1 MQVLHINRVQGR
13 LVRATLLGALA
24 MFVVPFASQFVSAQD
39 APKVIVPSPVVP
51 SQGETGLK
59 DPKSYAI
66 GFQIGKDI
74 SSSGLSAEDLEL
86 KELLE
91 GFTDGLAGKS
101 KLNDQQMQQAMASLQ
116 EQMKAKMIQKSRK
129 NLERANDFLKTNKD
143 KEGVQTTKS
152 GLQYQAIKSGSGK
165 TPALT
170 STVKVH
176 YEGKL
181 LDGKV
186 FDSSIARGEPI
197 EFPVN
202 GVIPGWTEALQ
213 RMKVGDKWKLFIPPG
228 LAYGERG
235 AGSDIGPNELLVFE
249 VELLD
254 VK

>member
-1 MQVLHINRVQGR
+1 M
-13 LVRATLLGALA
+13 LGLA
-24 MFVVPFASQFVSAQD
+24 VASILANFSQSSLGQD
-39 APKVIVPSPVVP
+39 SPKVIVPSQVAPA
-51 SQGETGLK
+51 QGDTGLK
-59 DPKSYAI
+59 DPKSYAL
-66 GFQIGKDI
+66 GFQIGKDM
-74 SSSGLSAEDLEL
+74 SSSGLGAEDFDL
-86 KELLE
+86 KELLD
-91 GFTDGLAGKS
+91 GFTDGLTDKA
-101 KLNDQQMQQAMASLQ
+101 KLTDQQIQQAMTTLQ
-116 EQMKAKMIQKSRK
+116 ERVKSKMIDKSRK
-129 NLERANDFLKTNKD
+129 NLEKANEFLKTNKD

-152 GLQYQAIKSGSGK
+152 GLQYLSLQAGKGK
-165 TPALT
+165 TPTLT

-181 LDGKV
+181 LSGKV

>member
-24 MFVVPFASQFVSAQD
+24 MFVVPFASQVVRAQD

-51 SQGETGLK
+51 SQGDTGLK

-91 GFTDGLAGKS
+91 GFTDGLTGKS

-181 LDGKV
+181 LDDKV

>member
-1 MQVLHINRVQGR
+1 M
-13 LVRATLLGALA
+13 LGLA
-24 MFVVPFASQFVSAQD
+24 VASILANFSQSSLGQD
-39 APKVIVPSPVVP
+39 SPKVIVPSQVAPA
-51 SQGETGLK
+51 QGDTGLK
-59 DPKSYAI
+59 DPKSYAL
-66 GFQIGKDI
+66 GFQIGKDM
-74 SSSGLSAEDLEL
+74 SSSGLGAEDFDL
-86 KELLE
+86 KELLD
-91 GFTDGLAGKS
+91 GFTDGLTDKA
-101 KLNDQQMQQAMASLQ
+101 KLTDQQIQQAMTALQ
-116 EQMKAKMIQKSRK
+116 ERVKSKMIDKSRK
-129 NLERANDFLKTNKD
+129 NLEKANEFLKTNKD

-152 GLQYQAIKSGSGK
+152 GLQYLSLQAGKGK
-165 TPALT
+165 TPTLT

-181 LDGKV
+181 LSGKV

-235 AGSDIGPNELLVFE
+235 AGADIGPNELLVFE

>member
-1 MQVLHINRVQGR
+1 MQVTVLNRIHCR
-13 LVRATLLGALA
+13 LIRTGVFGLA
-24 MFVVPFASQFVSAQD
+24 VASILANLSQSSFGQD
-39 APKVIVPSPVVP
+39 SPKVIVPSQVVP
-51 SQGETGLK
+51 TQGDTGLK
-59 DPKSYAI
+59 DPKSYAL
-66 GFQIGKDI
+66 GFQIGKDM
-74 SSSGLSAEDLEL
+74 SSSGLGAEDFDL
-86 KELLE
+86 KELLD
-91 GFTDGLAGKS
+91 GFTDGLTEKA
-101 KLNDQQMQQAMASLQ
+101 KLTDQQIQQAMTTLQ
-116 EQMKAKMIQKSRK
+116 ERVKSKMIDKSRK
-129 NLERANDFLKTNKD
+129 NLEKANEFLKTNKD
-143 KEGVQTTKS
+143 KEGIQTTKS
-152 GLQYQAIKSGSGK
+152 GLQYLSLQAGKGK
-165 TPALT
+165 TPTLT

-181 LDGKV
+181 LSGKV

-235 AGSDIGPNELLVFE
+235 AGADIGPNELLVFE

>member
-1 MQVLHINRVQGR
+1 M
-13 LVRATLLGALA
+13 LGLA
-24 MFVVPFASQFVSAQD
+24 VVSILANFSQSSLGQD
-39 APKVIVPSPVVP
+39 SPKVIVPSQVAPA
-51 SQGETGLK
+51 QGDTGLK
-59 DPKSYAI
+59 DPKSYAL
-66 GFQIGKDI
+66 GFQIGKDM
-74 SSSGLSAEDLEL
+74 SSSGLGAEDFDL
-86 KELLE
+86 KELLD
-91 GFTDGLAGKS
+91 GFTDGLTDKA
-101 KLNDQQMQQAMASLQ
+101 KLTDQQIQQAMTTLQ
-116 EQMKAKMIQKSRK
+116 ERVKSKMIDKSRK
-129 NLERANDFLKTNKD
+129 NLEKANEFLKTNKD

-152 GLQYQAIKSGSGK
+152 GLQYLSLQAGKGK
-165 TPALT
+165 TPTLT

-181 LDGKV
+181 LSGKV

>member
-1 MQVLHINRVQGR
+1 M
-13 LVRATLLGALA
+13 LGLA
-24 MFVVPFASQFVSAQD
+24 VVSILANFSQSSLGQD
-39 APKVIVPSPVVP
+39 SPKVIVPSQVAPA
-51 SQGETGLK
+51 QGDTGLK
-59 DPKSYAI
+59 DPKSYAL
-66 GFQIGKDI
+66 GFQIGKDM
-74 SSSGLSAEDLEL
+74 SSSGLGAEDFDL
-86 KELLE
+86 KELLD
-91 GFTDGLAGKS
+91 GFTDGLTDKA
-101 KLNDQQMQQAMASLQ
+101 KLTDQQIQQAMTTLQ
-116 EQMKAKMIQKSRK
+116 ERVKSKMIDKSRK
-129 NLERANDFLKTNKD
+129 NLEKANEFLKTNKD

-152 GLQYQAIKSGSGK
+152 GLQYLSLQAGKGK
-165 TPALT
+165 TPTLT

-181 LDGKV
+181 LSGKV

-235 AGSDIGPNELLVFE
+235 AGADIGPNELLVFE

>member
-1 MQVLHINRVQGR
+1 
-13 LVRATLLGALA
+13 
-24 MFVVPFASQFVSAQD
+24 VVA
-39 APKVIVPSPVVP
+39 

-74 SSSGLSAEDLEL
+74 SCIGLSAEDLEL

>member
-24 MFVVPFASQFVSAQD
+24 MFVVPFASQVVSAQD
-39 APKVIVPSPVVP
+39 APKVIVPAPVVP
-51 SQGETGLK
+51 SQGDTGLK

>member
-1 MQVLHINRVQGR
+1 M
-13 LVRATLLGALA
+13 GALA
-24 MFVVPFASQFVSAQD
+24 MFVVPFASQVVSAQD
-39 APKVIVPSPVVP
+39 APKVIVPAPVVP
-51 SQGETGLK
+51 SQGDTGLK

-101 KLNDQQMQQAMASLQ
+101 KLTDQQMQQAMASLQ

-165 TPALT
+165 TPSLT

-197 EFPVN
+197 EFLVN

>member
-1 MQVLHINRVQGR
+1 MQVLHINRLQGR

-24 MFVVPFASQFVSAQD
+24 MFVVPFASQVVSAQD
-39 APKVIVPSPVVP
+39 APKVIVPAPVVP
-51 SQGETGLK
+51 SQGDTGLK

>member
-1 MQVLHINRVQGR
+1 
-13 LVRATLLGALA
+13 
-24 MFVVPFASQFVSAQD
+24 
-39 APKVIVPSPVVP
+39 
-51 SQGETGLK
+51 
-59 DPKSYAI
+59 
-66 GFQIGKDI
+66 
-74 SSSGLSAEDLEL
+74 
-86 KELLE
+86 
-91 GFTDGLAGKS
+91 
-101 KLNDQQMQQAMASLQ
+101 
-116 EQMKAKMIQKSRK
+116 
-129 NLERANDFLKTNKD
+129 
-143 KEGVQTTKS
+143 VQTTKS
-152 GLQYQAIKSGSGK
+152 GLQYLSLQAGKGK
-165 TPALT
+165 TPTLT

-181 LDGKV
+181 LSGKV

-235 AGSDIGPNELLVFE
+235 AGADIGPNELLVFE

>member
-1 MQVLHINRVQGR
+1 M
-13 LVRATLLGALA
+13 
-24 MFVVPFASQFVSAQD
+24 SS
-39 APKVIVPSPVVP
+39 
-51 SQGETGLK
+51 TG
-59 DPKSYAI
+59 I
-66 GFQIGKDI
+66 
-74 SSSGLSAEDLEL
+74 SAEDLDL

-91 GFTDGLAGKS
+91 GFSDGLLSKS
-101 KLNDQQMQQAMASLQ
+101 KLTDQQMQQAMTSLQ
-116 EQMKAKMIQKSRK
+116 EQIKSKMIQKSRK
-129 NLERANDFLKTNKD
+129 NLERANDFLKSNKD

-165 TPALT
+165 TPSLT

>member
-1 MQVLHINRVQGR
+1 MQVTVLNRIHSR
-13 LVRATLLGALA
+13 LFRASLLGLSVAF
-24 MFVVPFASQFVSAQD
+24 FVANVSQNSLGQET
-39 APKVIVPSPVVP
+39 PKVIVPSQVVP
-51 SQGETGLK
+51 AQGDTGLK
-59 DPKSYAI
+59 DPKSYAL
-66 GFQIGKDI
+66 GFQIGKDMA
-74 SSSGLSAEDLEL
+74 SSGLGAEDFDL
-86 KELLE
+86 KELLD
-91 GFTDGLAGKS
+91 GFTDGLNDKA
-101 KLNDQQMQQAMASLQ
+101 KLNDQQIQQAMTTLQ
-116 EQMKAKMIQKSRK
+116 ERVKSKMIDKSRK
-129 NLERANDFLKTNKD
+129 NLEKANEFLKTNKD

-152 GLQYQAIKSGSGK
+152 GLQYLSLQAGKGK
-165 TPALT
+165 TPTLT

-181 LDGKV
+181 LSGKV

-235 AGSDIGPNELLVFE
+235 AGADIGPNELLVFE

>member
-24 MFVVPFASQFVSAQD
+24 MFVVPFASQFVCAQD

-235 AGSDIGPNELLVFE
+235 AGGDIGPNELLVFE

>member
-1 MQVLHINRVQGR
+1 M
-13 LVRATLLGALA
+13 LGLA
-24 MFVVPFASQFVSAQD
+24 VASILANFSQSSLGQD
-39 APKVIVPSPVVP
+39 SPKVIVPSQVAPA
-51 SQGETGLK
+51 QGDTGLK
-59 DPKSYAI
+59 DPKSYAL
-66 GFQIGKDI
+66 GFQIGKDM
-74 SSSGLSAEDLEL
+74 SSSGLGAEDFDL
-86 KELLE
+86 KELLD
-91 GFTDGLAGKS
+91 GFTDGLTDKA
-101 KLNDQQMQQAMASLQ
+101 KLTDQQIQQAMTTLQ
-116 EQMKAKMIQKSRK
+116 ERVKSKMIDKSRK
-129 NLERANDFLKTNKD
+129 NLEKANEFLKTNKD

-152 GLQYQAIKSGSGK
+152 GLQYLSLQAGKGK
-165 TPALT
+165 TPTLT

-181 LDGKV
+181 LSGKV

-235 AGSDIGPNELLVFE
+235 AGADIGPNELLVFE

>member
-1 MQVLHINRVQGR
+1 
-13 LVRATLLGALA
+13 
-24 MFVVPFASQFVSAQD
+24 
-39 APKVIVPSPVVP
+39 
-51 SQGETGLK
+51 LK

-101 KLNDQQMQQAMASLQ
+101 KLTDQQMQQAMASLQ

-165 TPALT
+165 TPSLT

-197 EFPVN
+197 EFLVN

>member
-24 MFVVPFASQFVSAQD
+24 MFVVPFASQFVRAQD

>member
-1 MQVLHINRVQGR
+1 MQVLHINRAQGR
-13 LVRATLLGALA
+13 TIRATLMGALA
-24 MFVVPFASQFVSAQD
+24 MFVVPIASQVLCAQD

-51 SQGETGLK
+51 SQGDTGLK
-59 DPKSYAI
+59 DPKSYGL
-66 GFQIGKDI
+66 GFQLGKDM
-74 SSSGLSAEDLEL
+74 SSTGISAEDLDL

-91 GFTDGLAGKS
+91 GFSDGLLSKS
-101 KLNDQQMQQAMASLQ
+101 KLTDQQMQQAMTSLQ
-116 EQMKAKMIQKSRK
+116 EQIKSKMIQKSRK

-165 TPALT
+165 TPSLT

-235 AGSDIGPNELLVFE
+235 AGSDIGPNELLFFE

>member
-1 MQVLHINRVQGR
+1 MQVLHISRIQSR
-13 LVRATLLGALA
+13 LVRATLMGALA
-24 MFVVPFASQFVSAQD
+24 MFVVPFASQVVSAQD
-39 APKVIVPSPVVP
+39 APKVIVPAPVVP
-51 SQGETGLK
+51 SQGDTGLK

-74 SSSGLSAEDLEL
+74 SASGLSAEDLEL
-86 KELLE
+86 KEFLE

-101 KLNDQQMQQAMASLQ
+101 KLTDQQMQQAMASLQ
-116 EQMKAKMIQKSRK
+116 EQMKAKIIQKSRK